1 MLSKLKYMSTIDTS
15 KMTISQIT
23 DLIAKNSGEFKLL
36 HDRIRELNKQ
46 SSYLSEI
53 KQNKFLELFS
63 DYIELGTKLDLTTY
77 ANFTGVQ
84 TGIKKEENSHPS
96 AYSPSFSPG
105 DVIEFTKKN
114 KKSIVI
120 TCLTKVMSKID
131 ISTGTRKT
139 IAINPNW
146 TFRVDI
152 NSLYHY
158 LMRTPQ
164 FKQGFDSYVR
174 RTEALD
180 LLGL

>member
-1 MLSKLKYMSTIDTS
+1 MLSKLKYMSTIDPS

-23 DLIAKNSGEFKLL
+23 DLIAKNSGEINLL
-36 HDRIRELNKQ
+36 HNRIRELNKQ

-53 KQNKFLELFS
+53 KQNKFFELFS

-77 ANFTGVQ
+77 ANFSGVQ
-84 TGIKKEENSHPS
+84 TGIKKGEPT
-96 AYSPSFSPG
+96 YSPSFSPG

-120 TCLTKVMSKID
+120 TCLTKVMSSID
-131 ISTGTRKT
+131 RTTGTRKT
-139 IAINPNW
+139 DVINPNW
-146 TFRVDI
+146 TFRVDT

-158 LMRTPQ
+158 LMRIPQ

>member
-1 MLSKLKYMSTIDTS
+1 MSIDTS

-77 ANFTGVQ
+77 ANFSGVQ
-84 TGIKKEENSHPS
+84 TGIKKGEPT
-96 AYSPSFSPG
+96 YSPSFSTG

-131 ISTGTRKT
+131 TATGTRKT
-139 IAINPNW
+139 SAINPNW

-152 NSLYHY
+152 NSLYQY

>member
-1 MLSKLKYMSTIDTS
+1 MLSKLKYMSTIDPS

-23 DLIAKNSGEFKLL
+23 DLIVKNSGEFKLL
-36 HDRIRELNKQ
+36 NDRIRELNKQ

-77 ANFTGVQ
+77 ASFTGVQ
-84 TGIKKEENSHPS
+84 TGIKKGEPT
-96 AYSPSFSPG
+96 YSPSFTPG

-131 ISTGTRKT
+131 TATGTRKT
-139 IAINPNW
+139 SAINPNW

>member
-77 ANFTGVQ
+77 ANFSGVQ
-84 TGIKKEENSHPS
+84 TGIKKGEPI
-96 AYSPSFSPG
+96 YSPSFSPG

-131 ISTGTRKT
+131 TATGTRKT
-139 IAINPNW
+139 STINPNW

>member
-1 MLSKLKYMSTIDTS
+1 MISKLKYMSTIDTS

-77 ANFTGVQ
+77 ANFSGVQ
-84 TGIKKEENSHPS
+84 TGIKKGETIYN
-96 AYSPSFSPG
+96 PSFSPG

-131 ISTGTRKT
+131 TATGTRKT
-139 IAINPNW
+139 SAINPNW

>member
-1 MLSKLKYMSTIDTS
+1 MSTIDTS

-23 DLIAKNSGEFKLL
+23 DLIAKNSGEINLL
-36 HDRIRELNKQ
+36 HTRIRELNKQ
-46 SSYLSEI
+46 SSYLSET

-77 ANFTGVQ
+77 ANFSGVQ
-84 TGIKKEENSHPS
+84 TGIKKGETIYN
-96 AYSPSFSPG
+96 PSFSPG

-139 IAINPNW
+139 STINPNW

>member
-1 MLSKLKYMSTIDTS
+1 MLSKLKYMSIDTS

-77 ANFTGVQ
+77 ANFSGVQ
-84 TGIKKEENSHPS
+84 TGIKKGEPT
-96 AYSPSFSPG
+96 YSPSFSTG

-131 ISTGTRKT
+131 TATGTRKT
-139 IAINPNW
+139 SAINPNW

-152 NSLYHY
+152 NSLYQY

>member
-1 MLSKLKYMSTIDTS
+1 MSTIDPS

-23 DLIAKNSGEFKLL
+23 DLIAKNSGEINLL
-36 HDRIRELNKQ
+36 HTRIRELNKQ
-46 SSYLSEI
+46 SSYLSET

-84 TGIKKEENSHPS
+84 TGIKKGETIYN
-96 AYSPSFSPG
+96 PSFSPG

-131 ISTGTRKT
+131 TATGTRKT
-139 IAINPNW
+139 STINPNW

>member
-1 MLSKLKYMSTIDTS
+1 MSTIDTS

-77 ANFTGVQ
+77 ANFSGVQ
-84 TGIKKEENSHPS
+84 TGIKKGEPI
-96 AYSPSFSPG
+96 YSPSFSPG

-131 ISTGTRKT
+131 TATGTRKT
-139 IAINPNW
+139 STINPNW